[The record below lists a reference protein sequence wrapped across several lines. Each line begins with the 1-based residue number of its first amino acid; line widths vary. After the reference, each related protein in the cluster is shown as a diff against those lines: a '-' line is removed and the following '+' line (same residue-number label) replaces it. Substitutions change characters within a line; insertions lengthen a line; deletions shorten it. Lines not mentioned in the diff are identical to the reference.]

1 MSKERKSNREA
12 KKAKKQSDGTK
23 KQKNDPKRDD
33 GPVTRI
39 VKSSKEQRNIEP

>member
-1 MSKERKSNREA
+1 MSKERKSNKEA

-23 KQKNDPKRDD
+23 KQKKDPNRHD

-39 VKSSKEQRNIEP
+39 VKSSHEQRKIEP